1 MNSSDMGEDKYQ
13 DDNNKKSV
21 EERILKAARIIFSK
35 NGYHRS
41 TTIKIAKEAG
51 VNEITIF
58 RKFKSKENLLIAV
71 VENNLNETLDTLD
84 HILCKEKSTDIK
96 TCIKDL
102 GITLKEFL
110 DDRIDFIL
118 MMINEGKIRPDI
130 KDSFTLFRIKLL
142 EHLRDYFIDQINQ
155 GHIQKIDPNILA
167 YALFSFIFYKSLS
180 EKIFEDELLID
191 DEKTF
196 EDYTEIL
203 IKGILI

>member
-1 MNSSDMGEDKYQ
+1 MNSSDIGEDKHP

-110 DDRIDFIL
+110 DDRMDFIL

-142 EHLRDYFIDQINQ
+142 EHLRDYFIDQINK
-155 GHIQKIDPNILA
+155 GYIQKIDPNVLA

-180 EKIFEDELLID
+180 EKTFEDELLID

>member
-1 MNSSDMGEDKYQ
+1 MNSSDIGEDKHL

-102 GITLKEFL
+102 GITLKQFL
-110 DDRIDFIL
+110 DDRMDFIL

-142 EHLRDYFIDQINQ
+142 EHLRDYFIDQINK
-155 GHIQKIDPNILA
+155 GYIQKIDPNVLA

-203 IKGILI
+203 INGILI

>member
-71 VENNLNETLDTLD
+71 VKNNLNETLDTLD

-155 GHIQKIDPNILA
+155 GHIQKIDPNVLA

-203 IKGILI
+203 INGILI

>member
-1 MNSSDMGEDKYQ
+1 MGEDKYQ

-102 GITLKEFL
+102 GITLKQFL
-110 DDRIDFIL
+110 DDRMDFIL

-155 GHIQKIDPNILA
+155 GHIQKIDPNVLA

-180 EKIFEDELLID
+180 EKTFEDELLID

-203 IKGILI
+203 INGILI

>member
-1 MNSSDMGEDKYQ
+1 MNSTDMGEDKYQ

-102 GITLKEFL
+102 GITLKQFL
-110 DDRIDFIL
+110 DDRMDFIL

-203 IKGILI
+203 INGILI

>member
-1 MNSSDMGEDKYQ
+1 MNSSDIGEDKHP

-203 IKGILI
+203 INGILI

>member
-1 MNSSDMGEDKYQ
+1 MNSTDMGEDKYQ

-102 GITLKEFL
+102 GITLKQFL
-110 DDRIDFIL
+110 DDRMDFIL

-142 EHLRDYFIDQINQ
+142 EHLRDYFIDQINK
-155 GHIQKIDPNILA
+155 GYIQKIDPNVLA

-180 EKIFEDELLID
+180 EKTFEDELLID

>member
-1 MNSSDMGEDKYQ
+1 MGEDKYQ

-102 GITLKEFL
+102 GITLKQFL
-110 DDRIDFIL
+110 DDRMDFIL

-142 EHLRDYFIDQINQ
+142 EHLRDYFIDQINK
-155 GHIQKIDPNILA
+155 GYIQKIDPNVLA

-180 EKIFEDELLID
+180 EKTFEDELLID

>member
-1 MNSSDMGEDKYQ
+1 MNSGESKEDKHQ
-13 DDNNKKSV
+13 DEDNKKSV
-21 EERILKAARIIFSK
+21 EEKILDAARIIFSK
-35 NGYHRS
+35 NGYHRA

-58 RKFKSKENLLIAV
+58 RKFKSKEKLLKAV
-71 VENNLNETLDTLD
+71 VENNLNETLNTLD
-84 HILCKEKSTDIK
+84 YILCKEKSTDIK
-96 TCIKDL
+96 ICIKNL
-102 GITLKEFL
+102 GITLKQFL
-110 DDRIDFIL
+110 DDRMDFIL
-118 MMINEGKIRPDI
+118 MMITEGKIRPDI

-155 GHIQKIDPNILA
+155 GHIQKIDPNVLA

>member
-1 MNSSDMGEDKYQ
+1 MNSSDIGEDKHP

-155 GHIQKIDPNILA
+155 GHIQKIDPNVLA

-191 DEKTF
+191 NEKTF

-203 IKGILI
+203 INGILI

>member
-1 MNSSDMGEDKYQ
+1 MNSSDIGEDKHP

-102 GITLKEFL
+102 GITLKQFL
-110 DDRIDFIL
+110 DDRMDFIL

-142 EHLRDYFIDQINQ
+142 EHLRDYFIDQINK
-155 GHIQKIDPNILA
+155 GYIQKIDPNVLA

-180 EKIFEDELLID
+180 EKTFEDELLID

>member
-1 MNSSDMGEDKYQ
+1 MNSTDMGEDKYQ

-102 GITLKEFL
+102 GITLKQFL
-110 DDRIDFIL
+110 DDRMDFIL

-142 EHLRDYFIDQINQ
+142 EHLRDYFIDQINK
-155 GHIQKIDPNILA
+155 GYIQKIDPNVLA

-180 EKIFEDELLID
+180 EKTFEDELLID

-203 IKGILI
+203 INGILI

>member
-1 MNSSDMGEDKYQ
+1 MGEDKYQ

-102 GITLKEFL
+102 GITLKQFL
-110 DDRIDFIL
+110 DDRMDFIL

-142 EHLRDYFIDQINQ
+142 EHLRDYFIDQINK
-155 GHIQKIDPNILA
+155 GYIQKIDPNVLA

-180 EKIFEDELLID
+180 EKTFEDELLID

-203 IKGILI
+203 INGILI

>member
-110 DDRIDFIL
+110 DDRMDFIL

-142 EHLRDYFIDQINQ
+142 EHLRDYFIDQINK
-155 GHIQKIDPNILA
+155 GYIQKIDPNVLA

-180 EKIFEDELLID
+180 EKTFEDELLID

>member
-1 MNSSDMGEDKYQ
+1 MNSSDIGEDKHP

-155 GHIQKIDPNILA
+155 GHIQKIDPNVLA

-203 IKGILI
+203 INGILI

>member
-1 MNSSDMGEDKYQ
+1 MNSSDIGEDKHP

-102 GITLKEFL
+102 GITLKQFL
-110 DDRIDFIL
+110 DDRMDFIL

-155 GHIQKIDPNILA
+155 GHIQKIDPNVLA

-203 IKGILI
+203 INGILI

>member
-1 MNSSDMGEDKYQ
+1 MGEDKYQ

-102 GITLKEFL
+102 GITLKQFL
-110 DDRIDFIL
+110 DDRMDFIL

-142 EHLRDYFIDQINQ
+142 EHLRDYFIDQINK
-155 GHIQKIDPNILA
+155 GYIQKIDPNVLA

-203 IKGILI
+203 INGILI

>member
-1 MNSSDMGEDKYQ
+1 MGEDKYQ

-71 VENNLNETLDTLD
+71 VKNNLNETLDTLD

-155 GHIQKIDPNILA
+155 GHIQKIDPNVLA

-203 IKGILI
+203 INGILI

>member
-102 GITLKEFL
+102 GITLKQFL
-110 DDRIDFIL
+110 DDRMDFIL

-142 EHLRDYFIDQINQ
+142 EHLRDYFIDQINK
-155 GHIQKIDPNILA
+155 GYIQKIDPNVLA

-180 EKIFEDELLID
+180 EKTFEDELLID